1 MKKEIIPG
9 THVYVI
15 EWGDNMLNFTVGPV
29 MCSEEV
35 RKIGGQQ
42 TPYFRNDEF
51 SKIMLENEEL
61 MKEFLYAG
69 KNSRTVFIT
78 GSGTAAMEATI
89 MNVYNEDDKVLIVNG
104 GGFGQRFV
112 DLCEL
117 HNISYEDIK
126 LDFGQDITRKILDK
140 YENKGFTSFLVN
152 VCETS
157 SCVHY
162 NLDLISEFCKKNN
175 LFLVVDAISSFLAD
189 PLNMVE
195 QDIDVVITGSQK
207 AIACPPG
214 ISIIVLGENAL
225 KRIENNKCKSMYFD
239 LNDALKNGERGQTP
253 FTPAVTIL
261 LQINARFKEIKNNG
275 GVESEINRISSL
287 ANDFRDKIQH
297 LPLEISCESLGNSV
311 TGLYCRDFSATE
323 IVDSLKK
330 DYGIWVNPN
339 GGEVAD
345 GMFRVGH
352 IGDLTIEDNDKLI
365 QAFKDL
371 EKRGILK

>member
-1 MKKEIIPG
+1 
-9 THVYVI
+9 
-15 EWGDNMLNFTVGPV
+15 MLNFTVGPV

-61 MKEFLYAG
+61 MKEFLYAS

-89 MNVYNEDDKVLIVNG
+89 MNVYNDDDKVLIVNG

-297 LPLEISCESLGNSV
+297 LPLKISCESLGNSV

-345 GMFRVGH
+345 RMFRVGH